1 MANVVSWLYGVATV
15 GSFCILVWLT
25 WYAWQHRS
33 QPIARSLTVFTF
45 TLSIYSAA
53 IIFITFG
60 DNPDIGY
67 LAARVRMVAASVV
80 YLWFLA
86 VILDYSGGNGAQFL
100 RRHWYLFIIPAI
112 TSIISLSS
120 KVDEWLFSDWAITPH
135 GPINLETLHYR
146 GFYFIHVTQYYL
158 AVFVVLALLVRLV
171 LRRQSLHRRHAIA
184 NIVVVLIAFLSG
196 TQRNLE
202 ILTDVPNL
210 FPIGLFLVAVVLAW
224 GIFSFQLFNLL
235 PVAYGTIFEHMHDAA
250 VVVDQHYRVVDLNP
264 AASKL
269 IPPPTALG
277 RPLSAVMPDLA
288 ALLDAPDTAHEI
300 TLNDGDQPRYYE
312 ARVATLYQMK
322 QHTVGHLVMLTD
334 ITKRKLAERER
345 EQLIVALDAYAHT
358 VAHDLKNPIALV
370 LGYASLLHDELASD
384 HEQLQSYTSHI
395 MEASQKNVQIIN
407 ELLLFASVRRR
418 QDISIVPLNMHPI
431 LDTVLRRL
439 QPNADYPHAQITI
452 QPNLPQTMGYAAWVE
467 EVWVNLLGNALKYG
481 GTPPQ
486 VEIGGAMVPGRV
498 RYWVRDNGNGL
509 TTEEARQLLSQE
521 GRLKKHAGH
530 KGHGFGLAI
539 VRSIVERLGGSVGIE
554 SEVGKGSLF
563 YFTLPAA
570 ETPTPAPVDG
580 PD

>member
-1 MANVVSWLYGVATV
+1 MANVASWLYGVATV
-15 GSFCILVWLT
+15 GSFCILAWLT
-25 WYAWQHRS
+25 WYAWQHRA
-33 QPIARSLTVFTF
+33 QAIARSLTVFTF
-45 TLSIYSAA
+45 TLTVYSAA

-67 LAARVRMVAASVV
+67 LAARVRLVAASVV
-80 YLWFLA
+80 YLWYLA
-86 VILDYSGGNGAQFL
+86 VILDYSGSNGAQFL

-120 KVDEWLFSDWAITPH
+120 KVDEWLFNDWAITPH

-146 GFYFIHVTQYYL
+146 GFYFVHITQYYL
-158 AVFVVLALLVRLV
+158 VVGGALALLVRMT
-171 LRRQSLHRRHAIA
+171 LRRQSIHRRHAIA
-184 NIVVVLIAFLSG
+184 NIVAVLIAFTSG

-202 ILTDVPNL
+202 IYTDVPNL

-224 GIFSFQLFNLL
+224 SVFSFQLFNLL

-250 VVVDQHYRVVDLNP
+250 VVVDQHFRVVDLNP
-264 AASKL
+264 AAAKL
-269 IPPPTALG
+269 IPPPTAIG

-288 ALLDAPDTAHEI
+288 ALLDVPDIPHELLL
-300 TLNDGDQPRYYE
+300 TSGDQPRYYE
-312 ARVATLYQMK
+312 VRVATLYQMK
-322 QHTVGHLVMLTD
+322 RRTVGYLLMLTD

-370 LGYASLLHDELASD
+370 VGYASLLHEELASD
-384 HEQLQSYTSHI
+384 HDHLQSYTSRI

-418 QDISIVPLNMHPI
+418 QDISIVPLDMRPI
-431 LDTVLRRL
+431 VQAALHRL
-439 QPNADYPHAQITI
+439 QPDVDYPDAQITL
-452 QPNLPQTMGYAAWVE
+452 QPDLPTAMGYAAWVE
-467 EVWVNLLGNALKYG
+467 EVLVNLLSNALKYG

-486 VEIGGAMVPGRV
+486 VEIGGAVVQGRV
-498 RYWVRDNGNGL
+498 RYWVRDNGIGL
-509 TTEEARQLLSQE
+509 SSEEAHQLLSQG
-521 GRLKKHAGH
+521 GRLKKHGGH

-554 SEVGKGSLF
+554 SEFGKGSLF
-563 YFTLPAA
+563 YFTLPTT
-570 ETPTPAPVDG
+570 ETPTPASVDG
-580 PD
+580 PA